1 MIILDLGP
9 AQLST
14 RFHRNDPGN
23 RDRGRGGGGG
33 DRFSSRGGGSGG
45 GMIQRTNLQN
55 ILYPVPC
62 SFHSYNSSM
71 SLSGGGYR
79 DDRPPYRGDRGGGP
93 AYDNRGNA
101 PYYRD
106 DRYDNYSSGPSRGGD
121 RDSRGGG
128 YDNYR

>member
-1 MIILDLGP
+1 
-9 AQLST
+9 
-14 RFHRNDPGN
+14 
-23 RDRGRGGGGG
+23 
-33 DRFSSRGGGSGG
+33 
-45 GMIQRTNLQN
+45 
-55 ILYPVPC
+55 
-62 SFHSYNSSM
+62 M

-128 YDNYR
+128 YDNYRWRNA

>member
-1 MIILDLGP
+1 
-9 AQLST
+9 
-14 RFHRNDPGN
+14 
-23 RDRGRGGGGG
+23 
-33 DRFSSRGGGSGG
+33 
-45 GMIQRTNLQN
+45 
-55 ILYPVPC
+55 
-62 SFHSYNSSM
+62 M

-93 AYDNRGNA
+93 AYDNRGSA

-128 YDNYR
+128 YECLERLCYIWDNVNIYICHRGGGGGPPPPRYDNGPPRRDSHGGGGKSIM

>member
-1 MIILDLGP
+1 MAEEEIASLLEVVEAGEEVCSISVFVKSIKHFTP
-9 AQLST
+9 
-14 RFHRNDPGN
+14 
-23 RDRGRGGGGG
+23 
-33 DRFSSRGGGSGG
+33 SSNMLCR
-45 GMIQRTNLQN
+45 
-55 ILYPVPC
+55 C
-62 SFHSYNSSM
+62 SSVTI
-71 SLSGGGYR
+71 SGGGYR

-93 AYDNRGNA
+93 AYDNRGGA